1 MTTDHQ
7 GAELKPCPFCGGS
20 AEITERDVEPQGD
33 PWYGKRLETFVV
45 CGCGACLFD
54 GGFHE
59 GFYDPETRA
68 IAAWNRRPAPAAGGD
83 GLPELPEQVARVY
96 WTLHDGPHVGWQ
108 SYKAMNAAILEGPQ
122 PERPLYTADQ
132 MRQYARDAVAAERA
146 PFAQYLKDG
155 ETPIQRLERERA
167 DVLAVTGLLA
177 KEKFR
182 SEKLEADLRK
192 EAAIL
197 DWLSMHAVNV
207 RSPMPKGGSLNL
219 FWASPDDEGDYQVPS
234 DLRAQ
239 CLGAIGTARPGK
251 KKRTVPSDSAAEGG
265 GENVG

>member
-122 PERPLYTADQ
+122 PEKPLYTADQ
-132 MRQYARDAVAAERA
+132 MRQYARDAVAAKVPLTDDDVFSLVGHAEFLRMDGQEDMPAWLLEFACRVAQAIGDPELLSRTKSLAARPPSDSA
-146 PFAQYLKDG
+146 PANDRQPLDDKQIMRG
-155 ETPIQRLERERA
+155 W
-167 DVLAVTGLLA
+167 
-177 KEKFR
+177 
-182 SEKLEADLRK
+182 
-192 EAAIL
+192 L
-197 DWLSMHAVNV
+197 DWTEPGCSATDAFVAGV
-207 RSPMPKGGSLNL
+207 RFTEKHHGVAP
-219 FWASPDDEGDYQVPS
+219 
-234 DLRAQ
+234 
-239 CLGAIGTARPGK
+239 
-251 KKRTVPSDSAAEGG
+251 PSDSAAEGG
-265 GENVG
+265 GEGQA